1 LQPAKRWKRICGAAG
16 AAALIVMGSMSRMD
30 AATYCVNPGGTA
42 GCKSSIGAAVTTAS
56 AGDTVSVSP
65 GTYKE
70 SVTIGIPL
78 TLIGADAPSTTIDAT
93 GLGNGIYVDGIDNP
107 NLAGVF
113 ISGFTV
119 QNANYEGI
127 LITNASNV
135 TISGNVLTGNDK
147 SLITGPNESCPGQPA
162 FETGEG
168 FDCGEAIH
176 LLGVWNS
183 VVTGNTVQH
192 NQGGILLSDDTGA
205 THDNAIVGN
214 IVTDN
219 GDDCGITLASHVP
232 AALTG
237 SMTALGVY
245 HNTISGNQS
254 LRNGAGGEGAGVGLF
269 ASAPGTLTY
278 GNLVLNNVLMGNGIP
293 GVAVHG
299 HTPGQKLDGNVIV
312 GNQISGNGAD
322 VADSA
327 TPGTTGINVYSVSPV
342 SGTVIAENTIS
353 GEQIAVEINSPGQ
366 FDVHRNS
373 YADGI
378 IGLLST
384 GKGSVN
390 ADGNW
395 WGCAGGPGGVIALF
409 AGCATTSGP
418 VTVNYSLS
426 LPPTK

>member
-1 LQPAKRWKRICGAAG
+1 MCVRVLAAG
-16 AAALIVMGSMSRMD
+16 IVVCGVLTPAR
-30 AATYCVNPGGTA
+30 AATFCVNPGGTA
-42 GCKSSIGAAVTTAS
+42 GCKSSIGAAVGAAS
-56 AGDTVSVSP
+56 AGDTVSVAP

-70 SVTIGIPL
+70 SVTIGIAL
-78 TLIGADAPSTTIDAT
+78 TLIGADASSTTIDAT

-119 QNANYEGI
+119 QNANFEGI
-127 LITNASNV
+127 LIANSSNV
-135 TISGNVLTGNDK
+135 TISGNILTGNDK
-147 SLITGPNESCPGQPA
+147 SLTVGPMGPACPGQPA

-176 LLGVWNS
+176 LLGAWNS

-205 THDNAIVGN
+205 THDNAITGN
-214 IVTDN
+214 VVTDN

-237 SMTALGVY
+237 SKVALGVY
-245 HNTISGNQS
+245 HNTIAGNQS

-269 ASAPGTLTY
+269 ASAPGTQTY

-322 VADSA
+322 QADSA
-327 TPGTTGINVYSVSPV
+327 TAGPTGINLYSVSPV
-342 SGTVIAENTIS
+342 NGTIIAENTIS
-353 GEQIAVEINSPGQ
+353 GEQIAIEINSPGT

-373 YADGI
+373 FAGGI
-378 IGLLST
+378 IGLLNT

-395 WGCAGGPGGVIALF
+395 WGCAGGPAGGFIALF

-418 VTVNYSLS
+418 VTLNYPLS